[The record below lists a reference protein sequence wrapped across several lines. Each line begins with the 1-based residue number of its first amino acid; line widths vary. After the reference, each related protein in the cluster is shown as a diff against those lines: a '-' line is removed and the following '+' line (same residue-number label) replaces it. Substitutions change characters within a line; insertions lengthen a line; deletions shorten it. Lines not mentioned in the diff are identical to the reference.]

1 MCKLVSGDFAFN
13 FYHNIWESMFNLI
26 KFIVMQ
32 KLKDL
37 FAEILWFLGEY
48 WKVVLAAVLLI
59 ALIAL
64 IIFAHTPSVGIL
76 LIMAVNAIVFTMVA
90 LVDETQVSHLVNII
104 SLISVWLLSALG
116 ADVVWSIIPIIV
128 MGINAAVQGLSSVVV
143 LMYLVMN
150 LMVFCG
156 MHEYTGRNQAKMP
169 ENRIEAVITEIEKR
183 DHNDIMVVLDTKDG
197 LRILPFSSSVN
208 DAWRLEKGDT
218 ISVSIYN
225 NAIIAFDR

>member
-1 MCKLVSGDFAFN
+1 MK
-13 FYHNIWESMFNLI
+13 
-26 KFIVMQ
+26 KF
-32 KLKDL
+32 KDL
-37 FAEILWFLGEY
+37 FAEVVYFLSEY
-48 WKVVLAAVLLI
+48 WKIVLAAVLLI

-64 IIFAHTPSVGIL
+64 MIFAHTPSVGLL
-76 LIMAVNAIVFTMVA
+76 LIMAVNAVLFTMVA

-116 ADVVWSIIPIIV
+116 ADAVWSIIPIIV

-143 LMYLVMN
+143 FMYLAMN
-150 LMVFCG
+150 LMIFCV
-156 MHEYTGRNQAKMP
+156 MHEYTGKNQAKMP

-197 LRILPFSSSVN
+197 LRILPFSSTVD

-218 ISVSIYN
+218 ISISIYN
-225 NAIIAFDR
+225 DAIIAFDKNR

>member
-1 MCKLVSGDFAFN
+1 MK
-13 FYHNIWESMFNLI
+13 
-26 KFIVMQ
+26 KF
-32 KLKDL
+32 KDL
-37 FAEILWFLGEY
+37 FAEVVYFLSEY
-48 WKVVLAAVLLI
+48 WKIVLAAVLLI

-64 IIFAHTPSVGIL
+64 MIFAHTPSVGLL
-76 LIMAVNAIVFTMVA
+76 LIMAVNAVLFTMVA

-116 ADVVWSIIPIIV
+116 ADAVWSIIPIIV

-143 LMYLVMN
+143 FMYLAMN
-150 LMVFCG
+150 LMIFSV
-156 MHEYTGRNQAKMP
+156 MHDYTGRNQAKMP

-197 LRILPFSSSVN
+197 LRILPFSSTVD

-218 ISVSIYN
+218 ISISIYN
-225 NAIIAFDR
+225 DAIIAFDKNR